1 MGVLTEMKWPK
12 TTLLDLLN
20 DAELL
25 DVDQFDVVHL
35 ELNSGRD
42 YLVAVITGEKA
53 ANAAELLERLRSR
66 TCDMADTIAFCWA
79 SGLIQFG
86 DQVPEGAI
94 EIARGDDQ
102 VVREILVTNSRHA
115 YDNVSLLVPGVPEAA
130 NQTEGG
136 DALECFI
143 RLLAKYDS
151 AAFQVAYV
159 EDV

>member
-1 MGVLTEMKWPK
+1 
-12 TTLLDLLN
+12 
-20 DAELL
+20 
-25 DVDQFDVVHL
+25 
-35 ELNSGRD
+35 
-42 YLVAVITGEKA
+42 
-53 ANAAELLERLRSR
+53 
-66 TCDMADTIAFCWA
+66 MADTIAFCWA

-136 DALECFI
+136 DALECF
-143 RLLAKYDS
+143 
-151 AAFQVAYV
+151 
-159 EDV
+159 

>member
-1 MGVLTEMKWPK
+1 
-12 TTLLDLLN
+12 
-20 DAELL
+20 
-25 DVDQFDVVHL
+25 
-35 ELNSGRD
+35 
-42 YLVAVITGEKA
+42 
-53 ANAAELLERLRSR
+53 
-66 TCDMADTIAFCWA
+66 MADTIAFCWA

-102 VVREILVTNSRHA
+102 VVRENLVTNSRHA

-159 EDV
+159 EDATARNSCASSPWTISASCYPRLMHSS

>member
-1 MGVLTEMKWPK
+1 
-12 TTLLDLLN
+12 
-20 DAELL
+20 
-25 DVDQFDVVHL
+25 
-35 ELNSGRD
+35 
-42 YLVAVITGEKA
+42 
-53 ANAAELLERLRSR
+53 
-66 TCDMADTIAFCWA
+66 MADTIAFCWA

-115 YDNVSLLVPGVPEAA
+115 YDNVSLLVPGLPEAA